1 MQITLHL
8 PDELA
13 QHFNPEQLSR
23 EILEALVVQAY
34 RAEKITTAE
43 IGCIL
48 GLPSRWAVDDFLRGQ
63 NVELHYDL
71 ADLEGDRAT
80 FQRLRS

>member
-13 QHFNPEQLSR
+13 QHFNPDQLSR
-23 EILEALVVQAY
+23 EILEALVAQTY
-34 RAEKITTAE
+34 RAKKITKAE
-43 IGCIL
+43 IRCIL
-48 GLPSRWAVDDFLRGQ
+48 GLPSRWAVDDFLSKYD
-63 NVELHYDL
+63 VELHYEL